1 MSAHIR
7 NLLVIFS
14 DNTTNP
20 SQLIGCEVKKSKDFV
35 DTSAKKLFLT
45 SSNNV
50 IFFVTYRRSKS

>member
-14 DNTTNP
+14 NNTTNP

-35 DTSAKKLFLT
+35 DTSAKKL
-45 SSNNV
+45 S
-50 IFFVTYRRSKS
+50 